1 FQARLRGYAD
11 PIDERN
17 LGNESEGP
25 AVRALLAACEARYPL
40 VQRYYRLKARLLG
53 LPALQDYD
61 RYAPLPEAAGERSF
75 GEARSLVLEAYAD
88 FAPPMAEIAERFFA
102 KRWIDA
108 ELRPG

>member
-1 FQARLRGYAD
+1 AFIFNTLAQEKAFQDRLRGYAD

-17 LGNESEGP
+17 LGNEIEGP

-61 RYAPLPEAAGERSF
+61 RYAPLPEAAGGERIRKWGRHGVGGASRL
-75 GEARSLVLEAYAD
+75 GRA
-88 FAPPMAEIAERFFA
+88 
-102 KRWIDA
+102 
-108 ELRPG
+108 